1 TDAGAILRKK
11 MVKEVETI
19 APVHCAGRLLHNTDE
34 LHTLFAD
41 DKLRFL
47 RQYRFYICPE
57 NTQAEGYVKEKLF
70 HCIGS
75 GCIPIYL
82 AAAGNP
88 EPDILNH
95 NAILFWNNE
104 GDNSALLRQIE
115 ELNNNPSLYKDFFEQ
130 PRLQPG
136 AWQVV
141 ARHFSNLEDR
151 LRQICS

>member
-1 TDAGAILRKK
+1 
-11 MVKEVETI
+11 M
-19 APVHCAGRLLHNTDE
+19 
-34 LHTLFAD
+34 
-41 DKLRFL
+41 
-47 RQYRFYICPE
+47 
-57 NTQAEGYVKEKLF
+57 EGYVTEKLF

-75 GCIPIYL
+75 GCIPIYWG
-82 AAAGNP
+82 AAGNP

-104 GDNSALLRQIE
+104 GDNTALLRQIE